1 MPAIICDEGENIDDM
16 LTMQDNS
23 WMFIALALLGP
34 ISDILRIAGAYFVRR
49 DQNTRSPLNT
59 AVTAAYTEALLHEH
73 GALSMLIEKTRSR
86 TGRLHTAYADGV
98 IDMVLEASLE
108 KHQPSAPSTPTATP
122 QARHSFPT
130 SRRKETVFV
139 PFHITYEKIPELNM
153 LIDQVLDQ
161 KQPKAKNTSSTLS
174 PSSTVSTNGNN
185 ANGQQQQQQL
195 QRSMSA
201 LARSSSFLRPSA
213 SVAGRAANK
222 DNGVPEKGKYGR
234 VYIGIGDVVDVRKM
248 ADDM

>member
-1 MPAIICDEGENIDDM
+1 M
-16 LTMQDNS
+16 
-23 WMFIALALLGP
+23 ALLGP

-86 TGRLHTAYADGV
+86 TGRLHTAYADGM

-108 KHQPSAPSTPTATP
+108 KHQPSAPSTPTSNP

-161 KQPKAKNTSSTLS
+161 KQPKTKNTTSTLS
-174 PSSTVSTNGNN
+174 PTSATVSPNGN
-185 ANGQQQQQQL
+185 ANGQQQQPQL

-222 DNGVPEKGKYGR
+222 DNGAPEKGKYGR